1 MEKDKPWA
9 LMSEKG
15 LKQGFLEGNWHN
27 EATLSNRLQQQRVPS
42 KRPATRPKN
51 PGHVRVG
58 RLPCS
63 WSIQY
68 SVLSLLF
75 SLKVVANGGLGIDH
89 LGGLKV
95 THTPGA
101 VSCAIT
107 VIATGLLLAPAQKT
121 SDCRMERCPNAPNWS
136 LLRPS
141 HEAVRLNHH
150 ILITSLAEDSE
161 RCIQI
166 LR

>member
-15 LKQGFLEGNWHN
+15 LKQGFLEGNWQN
-27 EATLSNRLQQQRVPS
+27 EATLSNNLQQRVYS
-42 KRPATRPKN
+42 KCPATQSKN

-89 LGGLKV
+89 LGVEGDPHAWCSQLCHYSYCHGSASGIGTEDFRLLNGTMSKCPKLK
-95 THTPGA
+95 PA
-101 VSCAIT
+101 PT
-107 VIATGLLLAPAQKT
+107 V
-121 SDCRMERCPNAPNWS
+121 
-136 LLRPS
+136 
-141 HEAVRLNHH
+141 
-150 ILITSLAEDSE
+150 
-161 RCIQI
+161 
-166 LR
+166 

>member
-89 LGGLKV
+89 LGGWRWPTRLV
-95 THTPGA
+95 QSA
-101 VSCAIT
+101 VPLQ
-107 VIATGLLLAPAQKT
+107 LLPRVCFWHRHRRLPIVEWNDVQMPQT
-121 SDCRMERCPNAPNWS
+121 
-136 LLRPS
+136 
-141 HEAVRLNHH
+141 EACCDRL
-150 ILITSLAEDSE
+150 TRQCD
-161 RCIQI
+161 
-166 LR
+166 